1 MSSVAN
7 SVANPISSN
16 QVVSVAID
24 LKCLDVPCPT
34 LNNVLQAVVDKVCDE
49 TDFDAIDYGCASP
62 ATTLTGALQS
72 AFTAISAIGCAPG
85 GGTPVT
91 DGSDLLVEGIQACS
105 SDGWDC
111 SSRDACFDL
120 TNSCS
125 PGDVTV
131 ALLFQKLI
139 DRNVAY
145 GNTIKGLCDRISELE
160 QNVADLQLSV
170 ATIQSS
176 CCP

>member
-7 SVANPISSN
+7 SVTSPISSN

-34 LNNVLQAVVDKVCDE
+34 LNNVLQAIVDKTCEE
-49 TDFDAIDYGCASP
+49 TDFTSIDYGCATP

-72 AFTAISAIGCAPG
+72 AFNAIDGIGCDPN
-85 GGTPVT
+85 GTPAT
-91 DGSDLLVEGIQACS
+91 DASELTVGGIQTCS
-105 SDGWDC
+105 SDSWDC

-120 TNSCS
+120 TNPCS

-145 GNTIKGLCDRISELE
+145 GNVIKSLCDRISELE
-160 QNVADLQLSV
+160 QNVADLQLAV